1 MKNLIHITKNLVS
14 KVALQTY
21 FFILGLVLSN
31 SGIFLFSLDLGLISS
46 GLTLVLLAV
55 IINIEKEGGK

>member
-1 MKNLIHITKNLVS
+1 MNTMKTLVS
-14 KVALQTY
+14 KLAPQTY

-31 SGIFLFSLDLGLISS
+31 LGIFLFNLNLGLITT

-55 IINIEKEGGK
+55 IINIEKGGK

>member
-1 MKNLIHITKNLVS
+1 MNIIETLLS

-21 FFILGLVLSN
+21 FFIAGLALFN
-31 SGIFLFSLDLGLISS
+31 LGIFLFSLNLGLITT

-55 IINIEKEGGK
+55 IINIEKRGGK

>member
-1 MKNLIHITKNLVS
+1 MNIMKTLVS

-21 FFILGLVLSN
+21 FFILGLVLFN
-31 SGIFLFSLDLGLISS
+31 LGIFLLSLNFGLITT

-55 IINIEKEGGK
+55 IINIEKGGK

>member
-1 MKNLIHITKNLVS
+1 MKISAFN

-21 FFILGLVLSN
+21 FFILGLVLFN
-31 SGIFLFSLDLGLISS
+31 LGIFLSSLNFGLITS

-55 IINIEKEGGK
+55 IINIEKKGGK

>member
-1 MKNLIHITKNLVS
+1 MNIMKTLVS

-21 FFILGLVLSN
+21 FFIFGLVLFN
-31 SGIFLFSLDLGLISS
+31 LGVFLFSLDLGLITT

-55 IINIEKEGGK
+55 IINIEKRGGK

>member
-1 MKNLIHITKNLVS
+1 MNTMKTLVS

-21 FFILGLVLSN
+21 FFILGLVLFN
-31 SGIFLFSLDLGLISS
+31 FGIFLFSLDLGLIAT

-55 IINIEKEGGK
+55 IINIEKKGGK

>member
-1 MKNLIHITKNLVS
+1 MNIMKTLVS
-14 KVALQTY
+14 KVAPQTY
-21 FFILGLVLSN
+21 FFILGLVLFN
-31 SGIFLFSLDLGLISS
+31 LGIFLFSLDLGLITT